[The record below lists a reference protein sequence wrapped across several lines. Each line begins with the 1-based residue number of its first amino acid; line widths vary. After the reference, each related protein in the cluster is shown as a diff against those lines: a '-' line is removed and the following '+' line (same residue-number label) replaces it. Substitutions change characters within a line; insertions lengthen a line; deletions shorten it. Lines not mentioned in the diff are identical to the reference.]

1 MDKGSSI
8 MNSGL
13 LHGC

>member
-1 MDKGSSI
+1 

-13 LHGC
+13 LRGDTVGL